1 MAKKLGLKWESVRRL
16 VDVQK
21 LSHKSLPELAQ
32 VVQQHLHKETY
43 TREEVAKE
51 LGMSVSLT
59 KGWVYLR
66 NLCQPLTNLPNWL
79 VSG

>member
-66 NLCQPLTNLPNWL
+66 NQPNESRETFIATN
-79 VSG
+79 